1 MRLEIEKKT
10 KEDQKISLEKENLVL
25 KDHMTSLL
33 EMIKQEECYI
43 QNLKQKEL
51 LLQKSIEDIMGFMSI
66 CDWTLQ
72 HDLSR
77 SKSLLPEKINPTL
90 KALIERDTPKID
102 QARKNFKES
111 LLSMKKIFERTEDVE
126 LF

>member
-1 MRLEIEKKT
+1 MTRLGTRKAEEESRK
-10 KEDQKISLEKENLVL
+10 QLEKTVARFEVEKQKKEEQKLGLEEENRVL

-51 LLQKSIEDIMGFMSI
+51 LLQRSVEDIMGFMSI

-72 HDLSR
+72 HDLTRSR
-77 SKSLLPEKINPTL
+77 FAS
-90 KALIERDTPKID
+90 
-102 QARKNFKES
+102 
-111 LLSMKKIFERTEDVE
+111 
-126 LF
+126 

>member
-1 MRLEIEKKT
+1 MRFDAEKKV
-10 KEDQKISLEKENLVL
+10 KEDQKVALEEDNRVL

-33 EMIKQEECYI
+33 EMIKQEECYS

-77 SKSLLPEKINPTL
+77 SRYDL
-90 KALIERDTPKID
+90 
-102 QARKNFKES
+102 
-111 LLSMKKIFERTEDVE
+111 
-126 LF
+126 

>member
-1 MRLEIEKKT
+1 MSCDHSRLETRRAEEKSR
-10 KEDQKISLEKENLVL
+10 KELEKTMARFEAEKNKKEEQKLKLENDNRVL
-25 KDHMTSLL
+25 KDHMTSIL

-51 LLQKSIEDIMGFMSI
+51 LLQKSVEDIMGFMSI

-77 SKSLLPEKINPTL
+77 SSSYLTR
-90 KALIERDTPKID
+90 KAQSNSERFD
-102 QARKNFKES
+102 
-111 LLSMKKIFERTEDVE
+111 
-126 LF
+126 

>member
-1 MRLEIEKKT
+1 MGFIRLETRREEEKSRKELDIT
-10 KEDQKISLEKENLVL
+10 VEKFEAQKRVKEDQKLALEEENRVL

-33 EMIKQEECYI
+33 ELVKQEECYI
-43 QNLKQKEL
+43 QNVKQKEL

-77 SKSLLPEKINPTL
+77 SKCYS
-90 KALIERDTPKID
+90 
-102 QARKNFKES
+102 
-111 LLSMKKIFERTEDVE
+111 
-126 LF
+126 